1 MKNLYKDQNLKSFF
15 IKLFSIT
22 LAVIVIISFVYNTI
36 FADKIDAALQL
47 LQLSKKENREIFI
60 SKIKSEI
67 NKNLSKEKILHDEDA
82 ILLKKFL
89 YKIKK
94 EIDEAQ

>member
-1 MKNLYKDQNLKSFF
+1 MKNSLKEQNLKNFF

-22 LAVIVIISFVYNTI
+22 LAIIFIISFVYNTI
-36 FADKIDAALQL
+36 LADKIDTVLQV

-60 SKIKSEI
+60 SKIKLEI
-67 NKNLSKEKILHDEDA
+67 NKNLSKEKILNDEDA
-82 ILLKKFL
+82 ILLKKFI

-94 EIDEAQ
+94 EIDDAQ

>member
-1 MKNLYKDQNLKSFF
+1 MKNSYKDQNLKSFF

-36 FADKIDAALQL
+36 FADKIDAVLQL

-60 SKIKSEI
+60 SKIKSEM

>member
-1 MKNLYKDQNLKSFF
+1 MKKSYKENSIKFFF

-22 LAVIVIISFVYNTI
+22 LAIILIISFVYNTI
-36 FADKIDAALQL
+36 FADKIDAFIQV
-47 LQLSKKENREIFI
+47 LQLSKKENREIYI

-67 NKNLSKEKILHDEDA
+67 NKSLSKDKILHEDDA
-82 ILLKKFL
+82 ILLKKFI

>member
-1 MKNLYKDQNLKSFF
+1 MKNSLKEQNLKNFF

-22 LAVIVIISFVYNTI
+22 LAIIFIISFVYNTI
-36 FADKIDAALQL
+36 FADKIDTVLQV

-60 SKIKSEI
+60 SKIKLEI
-67 NKNLSKEKILHDEDA
+67 NKNLSKEKILYDEDA
-82 ILLKKFL
+82 ILLKKFI

-94 EIDEAQ
+94 EIDDAQ